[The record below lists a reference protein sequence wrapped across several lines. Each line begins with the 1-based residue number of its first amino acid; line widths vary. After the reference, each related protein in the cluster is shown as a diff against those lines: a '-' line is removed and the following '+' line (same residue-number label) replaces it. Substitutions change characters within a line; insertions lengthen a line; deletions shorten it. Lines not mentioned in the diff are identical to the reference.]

1 MDGNLENNQA
11 VNNLKGKVI
20 QVPLVD
26 ATLTKA
32 GYAADAKVV
41 GEALSSMA
49 TSVAS
54 LDPYAGGTIP
64 ENVRIE
70 KDDPYIDLVNTT
82 TGRVGKVHNTNA
94 ENVVIANRT
103 DDDNMVGLWI
113 KPETAEP
120 KDYFDLGTYIN
131 GAFKKYAIF
140 GEHTKTTGTYKGNGS
155 ATAITIDTK
164 SVGSTIMIN
173 SGNGFAFVTPRG
185 ALCVSGTSVT
195 SISSSAAKFVDGV
208 LTLAT
213 TENTLNKADG
223 NYYWQVL

>member
-1 MDGNLENNQA
+1 MDGSLENQETS
-11 VNNLKGKVI
+11 VLKGKVI

-26 ATLTKA
+26 DTLSKA
-32 GYAADAKVV
+32 GYAADAKAV
-41 GEALSSMA
+41 GQALSSMA
-49 TSVAS
+49 TNIADI
-54 LDPYAGGTIP
+54 DPHAGGTIVG
-64 ENVRIE
+64 NLRIE

-82 TGRVGKVHNTNA
+82 TGREGRVHNTDA
-94 ENVVIANRT
+94 ENMVIANRT

-131 GAFKKYAIF
+131 GVFKKYALF

-155 ATAITIDTK
+155 GTARTIDTK

-185 ALCVSGTSVT
+185 ALCVAGTNVT
-195 SISSSAAKFVDGV
+195 SITSSAAKFDNGV

>member
-1 MDGNLENNQA
+1 MDGNVENNQA
-11 VNNLKGKVI
+11 VKNLKGKVF

-26 ATLTKA
+26 DTLTKA

-41 GEALSSMA
+41 GQALSSMA
-49 TSVAS
+49 TSIAGI
-54 LDPYAGGTIP
+54 DPYAGGTIVGD
-64 ENVRIE
+64 VRIE

-82 TGRVGKVHNTNA
+82 TGREGRVHNTNA
-94 ENVVIANRT
+94 ENVVVANRT

-131 GAFKKYAIF
+131 GVFKKYALF

-155 ATAITIDTK
+155 ATSRTIDTK
-164 SVGSTIMIN
+164 SVGSTVMIN

-185 ALCVSGTSVT
+185 ALCVSGTNVT
-195 SISSSAAKFVDGV
+195 SITSSDAKFVDGV

>member
-1 MDGNLENNQA
+1 MEGNVESNQLL
-11 VNNLKGKVI
+11 NQLKGKVI

-26 ATLTKA
+26 ETLKKT

-41 GEALSSMA
+41 GELLEALKKQLNG
-49 TSVAS
+49 

-82 TGRVGKVHNTNA
+82 TGRVGKVHNTDA
-94 ENVVIANRT
+94 ENMVIANRT
-103 DDDNMVGLWI
+103 DDDNMVGLWV

-131 GAFKKYAIF
+131 GVFKKYALF

-155 ATAITIDTK
+155 ATARTIDTK
-164 SVGSTIMIN
+164 SVGSTVMIN

-185 ALCVSGTSVT
+185 ALCVSGTNVT
-195 SISSSAAKFVDGV
+195 SITSSAAKFVDGI
-208 LTLAT
+208 LTLAS